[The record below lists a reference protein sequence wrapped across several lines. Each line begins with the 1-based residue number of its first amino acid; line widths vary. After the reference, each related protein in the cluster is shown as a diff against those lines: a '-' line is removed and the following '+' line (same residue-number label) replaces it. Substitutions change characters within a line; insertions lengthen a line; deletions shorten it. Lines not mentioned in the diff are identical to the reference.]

1 MIINQIQQYSNTAIQ
16 QYSNTAIQQ
25 YSNTAVQQLAFD
37 VVDDTF
43 LVKVFTWFSAE
54 QYIQLVIQK
63 LGEGQLQLNGLL
75 TT

>member
-1 MIINQIQQYSNTAIQ
+1 MIINQIQ

-43 LVKVFTWFSAE
+43 LVKVFT
-54 QYIQLVIQK
+54 
-63 LGEGQLQLNGLL
+63 
-75 TT
+75 